1 MCRLS
6 STDGGLDLLEEF
18 EEKETEFHWGCVEIK
33 AAGNQS
39 QEEH

>member
-18 EEKETEFHWGCVEIK
+18 EEKETEVK
-33 AAGNQS
+33 
-39 QEEH
+39 EEDKPF